1 MALFSRWMLVGIMA
15 LFPAVGHALALGK
28 LKVLSALN
36 EPLNA
41 EIEFTSIT
49 DKELKGLSVALA
61 SRADFEAAG
70 VERHG
75 FLSQVKFVVDQRPD
89 GRHFLQLRTDQQID
103 EPFLHLLL
111 QVEWPGGRLVREYTA
126 LIDPPYKIA
135 GKAAPVETPV
145 VIPPAPE
152 PVPAPMPE
160 LEPAPAPMAEAPPA
174 DMMKEEIPPVAAA
187 PEELKAPEEPKAEE
201 VPPKE
206 EVAQEIPPPAEAAP
220 QEKFGPPDVA
230 TGMAPEEPGAPIVEP
245 LEAAPTAETAPEAQ
259 PAAEPEAAPA
269 LAQMTDYHVQRGDT
283 LWRIAEKARADNRDA
298 SIEQMILAIYRTN
311 QDAFFGNNV
320 NNLKAGK
327 ILKMPER
334 EEVESTTTSDARR
347 EFRAQYSAWQEYKL
361 RLASA
366 SGAVQVPEA
375 LEVAPEEPAPAP
387 PAPEPAKEA
396 AKPSKPAPTATD
408 KAKQDELLKIVRST
422 LQQEKS
428 TPDQKVAEKESAQ
441 ETATREQQALADRAA
456 TLEESLES
464 KRLENKELSD
474 KVGVVRSQLSKE
486 SRLIEL
492 ESQDLA
498 QQPKPTEPKP
508 VEPAAKPAESAPKP
522 AETATAPVP
531 EQQAK
536 IEPLPPAKPAPTPR
550 KRAPL
555 PPPPPP
561 EEKDFLATALEAVQ
575 SDLLVPAVI
584 GIVVLLSGGIALVY
598 FRRRQKSIAEFEES
612 ILSADAIS
620 TESPA
625 TTGTV
630 VGQQAA
636 AVTTGGDTSFLSDFS
651 QGGMGN
657 IHTDEV
663 DPIAEAEVYLAY
675 GRDETAEEILKEAMV
690 KNPDRQ
696 EIKLKLL
703 EIYHQRN
710 DVSAFET
717 LAEELYAAQGGRGG
731 KVWDKVEE
739 MGRKLNPDN
748 PMFRGGAPGKGTA
761 GATPAK
767 SAAVTKP
774 VSAATTATASA
785 GVDFQASATETAKTE
800 MAGDFDFDIET
811 PATEAAKPADSGDD
825 FSVMM
830 PESPPKAREEAGLE
844 SLDLGG
850 AADSGLD
857 FDIGGGE
864 TSDAPAGNEIKWE
877 PEPAAPAAGA
887 EEILDAAAAPAG
899 DGEGSAQWDEA
910 ATKLD
915 LAKAYIDMGDAEG
928 ARSILQEVMAEGSEA
943 QKKQAQE
950 LSAQIA

>member
-1 MALFSRWMLVGIMA
+1 
-15 LFPAVGHALALGK
+15 
-28 LKVLSALN
+28 
-36 EPLNA
+36 
-41 EIEFTSIT
+41 
-49 DKELKGLSVALA
+49 
-61 SRADFEAAG
+61 
-70 VERHG
+70 
-75 FLSQVKFVVDQRPD
+75 
-89 GRHFLQLRTDQQID
+89 
-103 EPFLHLLL
+103 
-111 QVEWPGGRLVREYTA
+111 
-126 LIDPPYKIA
+126 
-135 GKAAPVETPV
+135 
-145 VIPPAPE
+145 
-152 PVPAPMPE
+152 
-160 LEPAPAPMAEAPPA
+160 
-174 DMMKEEIPPVAAA
+174 
-187 PEELKAPEEPKAEE
+187 
-201 VPPKE
+201 
-206 EVAQEIPPPAEAAP
+206 
-220 QEKFGPPDVA
+220 
-230 TGMAPEEPGAPIVEP
+230 
-245 LEAAPTAETAPEAQ
+245 
-259 PAAEPEAAPA
+259 
-269 LAQMTDYHVQRGDT
+269 MTDYSVQRGDT
-283 LWRIAEKARADNRDA
+283 LWRIAEKARADNHDA

-334 EEVESTTTSDARR
+334 AEVESTTTSEARR

-375 LEVAPEEPAPAP
+375 PEVAPEEAAPAP
-387 PAPEPAKEA
+387 VPEPVKEA
-396 AKPSKPAPTATD
+396 AKPPKAAPTATD
-408 KAKQDELLKIVRST
+408 KVKQDELLKIVRST

-464 KRLENKELSD
+464 RRLENKELSD

-498 QQPKPTEPKP
+498 QQPKPAET
-508 VEPAAKPAESAPKP
+508 KPAEPAVKPSEPAPQP
-522 AETATAPVP
+522 AEKTVTAPAP
-531 EQQAK
+531 QEKAK
-536 IEPLPPAKPAPTPR
+536 IETLPPAKPVPAPR
-550 KRAPL
+550 KKAPL
-555 PPPPPP
+555 PPPPP
-561 EEKDFLATALEAVQ
+561 EKDFLATVLEAVQ
-575 SDLLVPAVI
+575 SDLLVPVVI

-636 AVTTGGDTSFLSDFS
+636 VVTTGGDTSFLSDFS

-690 KNPDRQ
+690 KNPDRH

-748 PMFRGGAPGKGTA
+748 PMFRGGAPGKGPS
-761 GATPAK
+761 GATAAKPA
-767 SAAVTKP
+767 AAKVAL
-774 VSAATTATASA
+774 AATTATTPAA
-785 GVDFQASATETAKTE
+785 VDFQASAAETAKTE

-811 PATEAAKPADSGDD
+811 PAAGETKPAGGDD

-830 PESPPKAREEAGLE
+830 PETPPKAKDEARLE

-864 TSDAPAGNEIKWE
+864 TSDASPGNEIKW
-877 PEPAAPAAGA
+877 EPAAPAAGA
-887 EEILDAAAAPAG
+887 EVELEAAAPAG

-950 LSAQIA
+950 LSSQIA